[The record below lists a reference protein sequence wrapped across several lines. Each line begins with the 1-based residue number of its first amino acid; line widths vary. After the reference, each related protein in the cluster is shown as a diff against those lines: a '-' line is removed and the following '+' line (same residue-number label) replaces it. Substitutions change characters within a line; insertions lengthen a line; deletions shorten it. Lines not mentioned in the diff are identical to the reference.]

1 MCIVEIM
8 FLCIKEI
15 KEEETGKLDLDLVF
29 FFFLPFIA
37 SRTMMF
43 YDVLRFMASLE
54 MHLRVYMFYV
64 GD

>member
-8 FLCIKEI
+8 FLCIEEM
-15 KEEETGKLDLDLVF
+15 EEEEGKLDLDFV

-37 SRTMMF
+37 SHTMMF

-54 MHLRVYMFYV
+54 MHLHVYMFHV
-64 GD
+64 ED